1 MNKLNKL
8 GLVEKL
14 SEEMKSVIKQQ
25 EVNALGADTPSD
37 SSYPSIRCQYQ
48 KERAFWNQGGPVMD
62 QVLDVKVPFNNMTIT
77 ARVYYP
83 KDKKYM
89 SCLFYIHGGG
99 FIVGNLD
106 THDRIMR
113 IMAEESQCTVIGIDY
128 SLSPEAKFPQ
138 AILECI
144 AVTDYF
150 RQHADK
156 YQINASSIG
165 YAGDS
170 AGAHIAMATFLWL
183 RDHHQDTSFIKALVL
198 YYGLYGLKDS
208 RSIRL
213 YGNELDGL
221 TEEELKLYQDLYL
234 SEQQDSQSPY
244 YCFFNN
250 DLTCGMPSCF
260 IASSEF
266 DPLLD
271 DSEALY
277 AILKDK
283 KVDCEYKMYPGV
295 LHGFLH
301 YSKMM
306 ESSKQAIADGANYFK
321 ERIKQ

>member
-1 MNKLNKL
+1 MNKINKIEL
-8 GLVEKL
+8 MGKL
-14 SEEMKSVIKQQ
+14 SDEMKSVIKQQ
-25 EVNALGADTPSD
+25 EINGLGDNAPSD
-37 SSYPSIRCQYQ
+37 SSYPSIRLQYQ
-48 KERAFWNQGGPVMD
+48 KERVFWNRGGPVMD
-62 QVLDVKVPFNNMTIT
+62 KILEVEVPLNNMTIAT
-77 ARVYYP
+77 RVYYP
-83 KDKKYM
+83 KQIKYV

-113 IMAEESQCTVIGIDY
+113 IMAEESQCAVIGIDY

-150 RQHADK
+150 RQYADK

-170 AGAHIAMATFLWL
+170 AGAHIAMAIFLWL
-183 RDHHQDTSFIKALVL
+183 RDYHQDTSFIKALVL

-234 SEQQDSQSPY
+234 AESQDSQSPY

-250 DLTCGMPSCF
+250 DLTSNMPPCF

-271 DSEALY
+271 DSEVLY

-283 KVDCEYKMYPGV
+283 KVDCEYKMYQGV

-321 ERIKQ
+321 LRIKS

>member
-1 MNKLNKL
+1 MNNINKISL
-8 GLVEKL
+8 LEKL
-14 SEEMKSVIKQQ
+14 SHEMQQVIKQQ
-25 EVNALGADTPSD
+25 EINTTIDNQRSD
-37 SSYPSIRCQYQ
+37 GSYAAMRTQYQ
-48 KERAFWNQGGPVMD
+48 KEREYWNQGGPVMD
-62 QVLDVKVPFNNMTIT
+62 HTLAVDVPFENTTIST
-77 ARVYYP
+77 KVYYP
-83 KDKKYM
+83 KHKEYA

-113 IMAEESQCTVIGIDY
+113 IMAEESQCTVIGINY

-144 AVTDYF
+144 AATDYF
-150 RQHADK
+150 RQHADQFK
-156 YQINASSIG
+156 IDTSSIG
-165 YAGDS
+165 YVGDS

-183 RDHHQDTSFIKALVL
+183 RDHRQDTSFIKALVL

-213 YGNELDGL
+213 YGNALDGL
-221 TEEELKLYQDLYL
+221 TEEDLQLYQEMYL
-234 SEQQDSQSPY
+234 QQPQDNQSPY

-250 DLTCGMPSCF
+250 DLTQQMPACF

-271 DSEALY
+271 DSETLY

-283 KVDCEYKMYPGV
+283 NVDCEYKMYPGV

-306 ESSKQAIADGANYFK
+306 ASSKRAITDGAHYF
-321 ERIKQ
+321 RAHIK